1 MNQSGGNY
9 TLGGHPPFS
18 GILGTGG
25 GGGGGAPVNAQ
36 YLVLA
41 ADGTLTQERVFTPG
55 TGLSGVDG
63 GAGGPFTVNLA
74 NTTVAAGSYTYASI
88 TVDAQG
94 RLTSAASGAAPAPTN
109 AQYLTLAL
117 DATLTQERVLVP
129 SANFLVVDGGAGGNY
144 SLDLSNTTVAAGSY
158 TYASITVDAK
168 GRLTSAASGT
178 APAPANA
185 SYLVLGLDATLTNER
200 RFVAGAG
207 LTAVDGGAG
216 ADYTLSVGSG
226 APAITVVAVT
236 PYAASA
242 NTFLVVKP
250 SVATIVINL
259 PAGVLDASIIIKH
272 GNASLFDVQVNPNGA
287 DTIDGQ
293 TSYLLTTRQSLTL
306 SFEGGV
312 WHSR

>member
-1 MNQSGGNY
+1 MSSRY
-9 TLGGHPPFS
+9 DFPS
-18 GILGTGG
+18 GG

-41 ADGTLTQERVFTPG
+41 LDGTLTDERVFTPG
-55 TGLSGVDG
+55 TGLSATDG
-63 GAGGPFTVNLA
+63 GAGGLFTVNLA

-94 RLTSAASGAAPAPTN
+94 RLTSAASGAAPVTSVSVDAGELTNTGTPTAAVLGLAN
-109 AQYLTLAL
+109 AGTAGTYAYPASMTT
-117 DATLTQERVLVP
+117 DAFGRVTAV
-129 SANFLVVDGGAGGNY
+129 
-144 SLDLSNTTVAAGSY
+144 TAGS
-158 TYASITVDAK
+158 
-168 GRLTSAASGT
+168 

-185 SYLVLGLDATLTNER
+185 SYLVLGLDATLANER

-207 LTAVDGGAG
+207 LTAVDGGANG
-216 ADYTLSVGSG
+216 DYTLSVGSG

-259 PAGVLDASIIIKH
+259 PAGVLDTSIIIKH

-306 SFEGGV
+306 TFEGGV